1 MSRSEITGG
10 YGGLIT
16 TLAAAFALFYA
27 AMYVGFPL
35 LLELFFVAV

>member
-1 MSRSEITGG
+1 MSRGEMTGG
-10 YGGLIT
+10 YGGLLAI
-16 TLAAAFALFYA
+16 LAAAFALFYA